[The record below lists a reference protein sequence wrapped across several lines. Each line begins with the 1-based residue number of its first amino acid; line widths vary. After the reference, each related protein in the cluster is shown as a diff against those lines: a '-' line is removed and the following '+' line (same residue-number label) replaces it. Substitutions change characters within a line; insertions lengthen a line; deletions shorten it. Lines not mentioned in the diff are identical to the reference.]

1 MFHGQLEGEVKKEHF
16 NDFYENFKF
25 FQIRNDINCMLPKV
39 FPTYSLNRTC
49 PVEKAVH
56 RIANTDA
63 CNRCRLE
70 CDERIGA
77 KLPFS
82 CVALLCRY
90 TSQNVPTYI
99 SLMND

>member
-1 MFHGQLEGEVKKEHF
+1 MILTVCYRKYFQHIQLV
-16 NDFYENFKF
+16 
-25 FQIRNDINCMLPKV
+25 P
-39 FPTYSLNRTC
+39 LNRTC

-70 CDERIGA
+70 CDERIVA

-82 CVALLCRY
+82 CFALLCRY
-90 TSQNVPTYI
+90 TPQNVPTYI
-99 SLMND
+99 SLMNY